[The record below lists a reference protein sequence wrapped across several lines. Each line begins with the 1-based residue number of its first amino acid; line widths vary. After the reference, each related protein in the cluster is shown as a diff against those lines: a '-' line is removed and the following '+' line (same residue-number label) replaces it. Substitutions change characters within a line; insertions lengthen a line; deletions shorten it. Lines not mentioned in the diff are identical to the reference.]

1 MIETQQNPE
10 VAALLEIIQQK
21 DLQIQ
26 KLQNQLE
33 QLLRTVYG
41 KKSERFAPTLPGQG
55 SFALD
60 IPVLETPE
68 VKTETITYERE
79 KPSGKSNHKGR
90 LPLPDHL
97 QRVDIDIEPKED
109 VTGLGKIGE
118 EITEQLECEPGKL
131 FVKRYP
137 RCAGFAILHLLPADF

>member
-41 KKSERFAPTLPGQG
+41 KKSERFGL
-55 SFALD
+55 
-60 IPVLETPE
+60 VM
-68 VKTETITYERE
+68 YEIRE
-79 KPSGKSNHKGR
+79 
-90 LPLPDHL
+90 
-97 QRVDIDIEPKED
+97 
-109 VTGLGKIGE
+109 GKIVNE
-118 EITEQLECEPGKL
+118 W
-131 FVKRYP
+131 YP
-137 RCAGFAILHLLPADF
+137 RSQ